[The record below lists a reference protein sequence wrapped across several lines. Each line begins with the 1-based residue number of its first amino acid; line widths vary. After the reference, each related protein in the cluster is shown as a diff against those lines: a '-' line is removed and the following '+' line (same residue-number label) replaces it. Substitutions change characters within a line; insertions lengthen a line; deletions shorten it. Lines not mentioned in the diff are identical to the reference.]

1 MLARIDGNGVIETRD
16 IAMDD
21 VPPHKR
27 DSWRLIVGDEP
38 SYNKATHTR
47 TGPTYQIEADRV
59 LRVWQVV
66 PRDLDEVKTSIKAKI
81 DLDAEAARLK
91 YITAGSGQALE
102 YREVAE
108 ETARYA
114 ATGGAGEYPMLQA
127 SVSVGEAPSL
137 AEAAALIAAREQG
150 WAMIGAEIRRLRLTA
165 KMAVTAAAT
174 VEQAAAAAE
183 VVWP

>member
-81 DLDAEAARLK
+81 DLDAETARLK

-127 SVSVGEAPSL
+127 SVSAGEAASL
-137 AEAAALIAAREQG
+137 AEAAALVAAREQG
-150 WAMIGAEIRRLRLTA
+150 WAMIGAEIRRLRLVA
-165 KMAVTAAAT
+165 KMAVSAAT
-174 VEQAAAAAE
+174 TADQAAAAAE